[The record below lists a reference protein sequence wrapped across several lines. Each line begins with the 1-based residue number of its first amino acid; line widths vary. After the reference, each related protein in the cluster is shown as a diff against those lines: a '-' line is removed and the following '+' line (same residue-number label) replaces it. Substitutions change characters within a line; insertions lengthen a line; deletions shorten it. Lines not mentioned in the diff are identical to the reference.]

1 MLIFCVDFR
10 IQQAEPEYKK
20 AFQDELDGFKDRVT
34 KRAKQK
40 MEELIKEAEE
50 EERQERLGPG
60 GLDPI
65 EVMESLPEVCSV
77 ILHMEDCFMFS
88 WRMIE
93 TSTKI
98 QKPIH
103 VVNWLDITKQ
113 IIKNLFFFFL
123 PNRNYRNA
131 LRVRILSFFR
141 RL

>member
-77 ILHMEDCFMFS
+77 ILHMEDCFMFC
-88 WRMIE
+88 WCMIE

-98 QKPIH
+98 QKPFH

-113 IIKNLFFFFL
+113 IIKNLLLLFFCPTGITEML
-123 PNRNYRNA
+123 
-131 LRVRILSFFR
+131 
-141 RL
+141 

>member
-77 ILHMEDCFMFS
+77 ILHMEDCFS

-98 QKPIH
+98 QKPFH

-113 IIKNLFFFFL
+113 IIKNLLLLFFCSTGITEML
-123 PNRNYRNA
+123 
-131 LRVRILSFFR
+131 
-141 RL
+141 

>member
-98 QKPIH
+98 QKPFH

-113 IIKNLFFFFL
+113 IIKNLLLLLFCPTGITEML
-123 PNRNYRNA
+123 
-131 LRVRILSFFR
+131 
-141 RL
+141 

>member
-113 IIKNLFFFFL
+113 IIKNLLLFFCPTGITEML
-123 PNRNYRNA
+123 
-131 LRVRILSFFR
+131 
-141 RL
+141 

>member
-98 QKPIH
+98 QKPFH

-113 IIKNLFFFFL
+113 IIKNLLLLFFCPTGITEML
-123 PNRNYRNA
+123 
-131 LRVRILSFFR
+131 
-141 RL
+141 

>member
-113 IIKNLFFFFL
+113 IIKNLLLLFFCPTGITEML
-123 PNRNYRNA
+123 
-131 LRVRILSFFR
+131 
-141 RL
+141 